1 MKLRHTRN
9 VHLKSACAEHTMD
22 HINKESV
29 EQSVQCGELRQQ
41 LEHGI
46 QKLHFAGATT

>member
-1 MKLRHTRN
+1 MKLKHTRN
-9 VHLKSACAEHTMD
+9 VHLKSVCAEHTMG